1 MRALWGMSKSQHG
14 TITQSRDNQKFTYG
28 QHAWI
33 IGVCMVTYHH
43 TNTQVGILSKYTF
56 QGGVRHTDPSNPNAL
71 AALDVVRLASASPV
85 LIVLM

>member
-33 IGVCMVTYHH
+33 IGVWMVTCQH
-43 TNTQVGILSKYTF
+43 TNTQTHKWAF
-56 QGGVRHTDPSNPNAL
+56 
-71 AALDVVRLASASPV
+71 
-85 LIVLM
+85 